1 MWNELLLFDQLIIDG
16 KKEELKTETPIII
29 INLFSHNKF
38 VSMAMLPS
46 SCCFQ
51 KREGREALSTATSLV
66 SMTRLDPG
74 Q

>member
-16 KKEELKTETPIII
+16 KKEDLKTETPIII

-38 VSMAMLPS
+38 VSMAMPPS

-51 KREGREALSTATSLV
+51 KREGRGALSECCHFSV
-66 SMTRLDPG
+66 WFP
-74 Q
+74 